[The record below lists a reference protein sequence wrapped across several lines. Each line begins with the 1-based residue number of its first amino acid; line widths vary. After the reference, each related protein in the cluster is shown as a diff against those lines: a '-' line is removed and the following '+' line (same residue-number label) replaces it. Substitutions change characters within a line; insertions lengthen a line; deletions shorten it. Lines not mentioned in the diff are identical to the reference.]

1 MIELQQDCR
10 DAGAINA
17 AVDLY
22 FVEGDRSKVNLEKR
36 CICRFDRFRYP

>member
-22 FVEGDRSKVNLEKR
+22 FVEGDSSKVNLEKR